1 MLPGQV
7 SEDQDYCHPLRHGNH
22 PPRWKCQ
29 LPENHNPRNKLQHNI
44 SRCCSK
50 YMPGKRAPAGKEFKV
65 LPSGFR
71 NIIGSPKMFRR
82 LLITLQL
89 VAFTL
94 PLAADIAPKLEPI
107 DPNKLSEA
115 QRKRASALFKELQA
129 NPDDHVQR
137 TRIIK
142 AIAGIGRASAKKMF
156 DILDR
161 QLKPLWT
168 NYSQSF
174 TAAAKKAAA
183 AKFTSAARQE
193 ILKLERQVR
202 SLRDQGDRLSKDKI
216 RQTGDP
222 ALERLAQ
229 LKFLTQGEIFSAGPG
244 LRKQRTKIVEVG
256 KQRTLCIEQLLLLES
271 EAVPFGISEI
281 STFEEGIAR
290 SALGIPGE
298 YLATMRYNTKIGLT
312 IPSAET
318 KAIRDMNRY
327 RMLIGLPPC
336 AIDPR
341 LCKAARDHSKDM
353 VQKDFF
359 AHTSPVPGKKSP
371 WIRAKLQG
379 TTAHAENIYSG
390 NKNGKAANRSW
401 WYSPGHHRNML
412 NPGSRR
418 VGMGVHGKKWTQMF
432 GN

>member
-1 MLPGQV
+1 
-7 SEDQDYCHPLRHGNH
+7 
-22 PPRWKCQ
+22 
-29 LPENHNPRNKLQHNI
+29 
-44 SRCCSK
+44 
-50 YMPGKRAPAGKEFKV
+50 
-65 LPSGFR
+65 
-71 NIIGSPKMFRR
+71 MFRV
-82 LLITLQL
+82 LLIATQL
-89 VAFTL
+89 VVLAL
-94 PLAADIAPKLEPI
+94 PLAADIRPKLKAI
-107 DPNKLSEA
+107 DPNKLNES
-115 QRKRASALFKELQA
+115 QRKKASALFKELQA

-156 DILDR
+156 EILDR

-174 TAAAKKAAA
+174 ATAAKKAAT
-183 AKFTSAARQE
+183 AKFTAAARQE
-193 ILKLERQVR
+193 ILRLERQVR

-222 ALERLAQ
+222 ALERLEQ
-229 LKFLTQGEIFSAGPG
+229 LKFLSQGEIFSAAPG
-244 LRKQRTKIVEVG
+244 LKKQRTEIVEVG

-281 STFEEGIAR
+281 STFEEDIAR
-290 SALGIPGE
+290 RTLGIPGE
-298 YLATMRYNTKIGLT
+298 YLAILRYNTKIGST

-341 LCKAARDHSKDM
+341 LCKAARDHSRDM
-353 VQKDFF
+353 HEKDFF
-359 AHTSPVPGKKSP
+359 SHTSPVPGKKSP
-371 WIRAKLQG
+371 WMRAKLEG
-379 TTAHAENIYSG
+379 TTAKAENIYSG
-390 NKNGKAANRSW
+390 NENGKAANKAW

-412 NPGSRR
+412 NPGNRR
-418 VGMGVHGKKWTQMF
+418 VGMGVYEEEWTQMF

>member
-1 MLPGQV
+1 MLP
-7 SEDQDYCHPLRHGNH
+7 
-22 PPRWKCQ
+22 
-29 LPENHNPRNKLQHNI
+29 
-44 SRCCSK
+44 
-50 YMPGKRAPAGKEFKV
+50 
-65 LPSGFR
+65 
-71 NIIGSPKMFRR
+71 R

-89 VAFTL
+89 IALTL
-94 PLAADIAPKLEPI
+94 PLAAGIGPKLEPI

-115 QRKRASALFKELQA
+115 QRKRASTLFKELQA

-161 QLKPLWT
+161 QWRPLWT
-168 NYSQSF
+168 NYSRAFSG
-174 TAAAKKAAA
+174 AAKKAAA
-183 AKFTSAARQE
+183 EKITSVARQE
-193 ILKLERQVR
+193 ILRLERQVR

-222 ALERLAQ
+222 ALERLEQ
-229 LKFLTQGEIFSAGPG
+229 LKFLTQGEIFSANPG
-244 LRKQRTKIVEVG
+244 LRKQRTKIVEIG
-256 KQRTLCIEQLLLLES
+256 KQRALCIEQLLLLES

-281 STFEEGIAR
+281 STFEENTAR

-298 YLATMRYNTKIGLT
+298 YLAILRYNTKIGST
-312 IPSAET
+312 IPNAET

-341 LCKAARDHSKDM
+341 LCKAARDHSRDM
-353 VQKDFF
+353 HEKDFF
-359 AHTSPVPGKKSP
+359 SHTSPVPGKKSP
-371 WIRAKLQG
+371 WMRAKLEG
-379 TTAHAENIYSG
+379 TTAKAENIYSG
-390 NKNGKAANRSW
+390 NANGKSANKAW

-412 NPGSRR
+412 NPGNRR
-418 VGMGVHGKKWTQMF
+418 VGMGVYEEEWTQMF